1 MESVEGNAMN
11 FENSP
16 YSVPT
21 VPGFAVTEPRLSP
34 GIGWRI
40 LAVVVYLCAAVSLAV
55 GVWAVAV
62 VTWIL
67 VYATVS
73 GAELL
78 GLISACTVF
87 LGGATAW
94 AVSGFCF
101 WTGRRSI
108 GLLTFLLGLAFPY
121 IDYAF
126 VGFEALGVV
135 ACYHQGDGINDR
147 ANVRNQC

>member
-1 MESVEGNAMN
+1 MN

-21 VPGFAVTEPRLSP
+21 VPAFALTKPRLSP

-40 LAVVVYLCAAVSLAV
+40 LAVIVYLCSAASLAL
-55 GVWAVAV
+55 GVFAVAM
-62 VTWIL
+62 VTYIL
-67 VYATVS
+67 VYETVS

-87 LGGATAW
+87 LGCGTAW

-101 WTGRRSI
+101 WTGRRII
-108 GLLTFLLGLAFPY
+108 GLLTFLSGLTLPY
-121 IDYAF
+121 IDDAF
-126 VGFEALGVV
+126 FGFQALGIV
-135 ACYHQGDGINDR
+135 AGIHQGDGRNDR
-147 ANVRNQC
+147 ANV